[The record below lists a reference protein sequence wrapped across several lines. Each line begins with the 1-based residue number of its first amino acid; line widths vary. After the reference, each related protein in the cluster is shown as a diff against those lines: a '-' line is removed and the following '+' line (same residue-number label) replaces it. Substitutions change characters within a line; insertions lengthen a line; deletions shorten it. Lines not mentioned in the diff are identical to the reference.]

1 MVIKKKIIKK
11 QDYNGAVVL
20 GLNDALVELS
30 GALVGLSFAL
40 AETKI
45 IGTVGLVTGF
55 AAALSMA
62 ASEYLS
68 AKEDN
73 NKQPIKA
80 ATYTGIAYILAVLIL
95 VTPYFILSNL
105 YISTSIMF
113 GLVILIIAS
122 YTGYVSKVKKIS
134 FKKKFF
140 EMFAITLSVS
150 IISFLF
156 GTLVKN
162 LV

>member
-1 MVIKKKIIKK
+1 MKKNRGEQKTN
-11 QDYNGAVVL
+11 YSGAIVL

-40 AETKI
+40 METETI
-45 IGTVGLVTGF
+45 ATVGLITGF

-73 NKQPIKA
+73 HKA
-80 ATYTGIAYILAVLIL
+80 PFNAASRTGLAYIIAVIL
-95 VTPYFILSNL
+95 LVIPYFVIDSA
-105 YISTSIMF
+105 YYATAVMF
-113 GLVILIIAS
+113 SLVVIIIAS
-122 YTGYVSKVKKIS
+122 YTFYESKIHKEN
-134 FKKKFF
+134 FKSKFF
-140 EMFAITLSVS
+140 EMLTITVSVS

-156 GTLVKN
+156 STLVKKF
-162 LV
+162 V